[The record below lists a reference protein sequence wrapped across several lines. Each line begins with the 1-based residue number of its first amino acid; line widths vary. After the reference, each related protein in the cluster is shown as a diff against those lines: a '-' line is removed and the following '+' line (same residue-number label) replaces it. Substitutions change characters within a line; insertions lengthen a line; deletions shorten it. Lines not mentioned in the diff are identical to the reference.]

1 MAERLSVFPF
11 VALAVGVRMFLNF
24 NFKTNNLI
32 GADHYVGHID
42 TKFPSSNRLE
52 GQLTCTH
59 SHLLD

>member
-42 TKFPSSNRLE
+42 T
-52 GQLTCTH
+52 
-59 SHLLD
+59 